1 MLRDL
6 TITEFT
12 KVLSK
17 DKPTPG
23 GGSAAALSASLAASL
38 TSMVFNLTID
48 KKTEENYDEATK
60 TSLRNSVEA
69 TNRFRARFLELMAQD
84 AYAFDE
90 LMDSY
95 KLPKDNEIE
104 VGVRTKRIEQAKK
117 AVLEAPWM
125 LVEEAYDMYDV
136 LKIATEFG
144 NKNAI
149 SDAGVAA
156 ILLHGAIEG
165 AALNVY
171 INLANA
177 EINEKHIQLK
187 QKTDELVEK
196 SKSKKEDIVATTIDK
211 IYGRA

>member
-12 KVLSK
+12 KVLSQEK
-17 DKPTPG
+17 ATPG
-23 GGSAAALSASLAASL
+23 GGAAAALSAALAASL

-48 KKTEENYDEATK
+48 KKTEEAYDEATK
-60 TSLRNSVEA
+60 ASLRNSVEA
-69 TNRFRARFLELMAQD
+69 TNRLRTRFLELMAQD

-95 KLPKDNEIE
+95 KLPKENEIE
-104 VGVRTKRIEQAKK
+104 KSVRTKKIAEAKK
-117 AVLEAPWM
+117 NVLEAPWM
-125 LVEEAYDMYDV
+125 LVEEAFDMYDV
-136 LKIATEFG
+136 LKIATEYG

-156 ILLHGAIEG
+156 ILLHSAIEG

-171 INLANA
+171 INLANS
-177 EINEKHIQLK
+177 EVSDEHIQLK
-187 QKTDELVEK
+187 EKTDELVDK
-196 SKSKKEDIVATTIDK
+196 SRAMKEDIVAMTIDK